1 MTETGRDEPMEDVD
15 AAAETNAHNETKSGI

>member
-15 AAAETNAHNETKSGI
+15 VAAETNAHDETESGI